1 MDWKEV
7 AGKITKVAP
16 VLGSILGGPA
26 GAAAGGVISLIGSLF
41 GLSEAETTPDMISQI
56 ITQDPQ
62 SLLKFKELEM
72 THKIKLEELL
82 IEREKVKIEEDQM
95 YLQDIQDARRR
106 QVDVEKATGKKD
118 VNLYVLAWTYIGGYF
133 VTTIMMTFLAFTNNV
148 PIAMPNYMVFLLGN
162 LFGTLT
168 AGVMAIV
175 QYFFGSS
182 RGSGEKTA
190 IMVDQFKN
198 ALKNG
203 EGKLPKTPL

>member
-26 GAAAGGVISLIGSLF
+26 GAAAGGVISLVGSLF

-72 THKIKLEELL
+72 THKVKLEELL